1 MSAGIPRI
9 KGDGGIPRPQ
19 QGGSRTQV
27 HGQPK
32 GNTMMPNGMLGNLKT
47 PKKGLKKEKY

>member
-9 KGDGGIPRPQ
+9 KSAGGISRPQ
-19 QGGSRTQV
+19 QGGSSNQV

-32 GNTMMPNGMLGNLKT
+32 GNTMMPSKMLKNLNT